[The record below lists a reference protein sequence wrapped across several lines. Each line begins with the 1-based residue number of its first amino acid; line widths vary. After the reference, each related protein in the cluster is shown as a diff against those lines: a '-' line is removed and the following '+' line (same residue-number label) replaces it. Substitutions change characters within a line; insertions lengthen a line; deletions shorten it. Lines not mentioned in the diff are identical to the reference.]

1 MMIFSESGFDMILKG
16 YIFSV
21 LYAFLCLA
29 VGFAVYKIP
38 GAEKK
43 ITRKIV
49 HILVGFEWVILYRF
63 FGASSHFLAVCLF
76 FLLILAISH
85 CKNLMPMISSDG
97 DNAPGT
103 VYYALAMSIMA
114 LICLFE
120 PKMMLPF
127 GIGVF
132 CTSLGD
138 GFAGLMGYLN
148 DPDRNIFNLKLY
160 GQKTLFGVLFNLI
173 FSYLVAFC
181 FSAEFS
187 LGLTVW
193 HCLAIAALSVELELF
208 TGKGLDNIT
217 ITLGTSFLAYF
228 FINCQSV
235 WNYIIPI
242 LLTPL
247 IIAFAYKKKALTVSG
262 IIAAVFVDIL
272 ISVSLGNLG
281 FVILLAFFVGGVV
294 VDKIKKRNKKSRQ
307 KRKNN
312 IEKRGDCRNYTQVLA
327 NSLVAAALAVLYFF
341 TKEKLFVIAFC
352 ASLAEAFADTSASGI
367 GILSGRAFD
376 PFRMKKC
383 TPGISGGVSVLGL
396 IASLVA
402 AAIISAISLCFSFI
416 TLIDAAIITLS
427 AFLGA
432 LFDSLLGSLLQ
443 VKYKCTVCDS
453 IVERE
458 EHCGKP
464 TQKHSGIRIINND
477 IVNFLGTFFSGAV
490 AVGLSV
496 LL

>member
-1 MMIFSESGFDMILKG
+1 MPIIKG
-16 YIFSV
+16 YLFSIF
-21 LYAFLCLA
+21 YALACLA
-29 VGFAVYKIP
+29 IGFVMYKLKCPKAV
-38 GAEKK
+38 
-43 ITRKIV
+43 TRKVV
-49 HILVGFEWVILYRF
+49 HILVGFEWIILYRF
-63 FGASSHFLAVCLF
+63 FGGGIHFLAVCLL
-76 FLLILAISH
+76 FLLILSVSH
-85 CKNLMPMISSDG
+85 FKRLLPMIESDG
-97 DNAPGT
+97 DNSPGT
-103 VYYALAMSIMA
+103 VYYALAMSLMA

-138 GFAGLMGYLN
+138 GFAGLMGYLI
-148 DPDRNIFNLKLY
+148 DPGRNTFNLKLY
-160 GQKTLFGVLFNLI
+160 GQKTLFGVLFNLVV
-173 FSYLVAFC
+173 SYLVAFC
-181 FSAEFS
+181 FSRELS

-193 HCLAIAALSVELELF
+193 HCLAIAALSIELELF

-228 FINCQSV
+228 FINCNSA

-262 IIAAVFVDIL
+262 IIAAVFVDVL

-281 FVILLAFFVGGVV
+281 FVILLTFFAGSVII
-294 VDKIKKRNKKSRQ
+294 DKIKKRRKKTGQ
-307 KRKNN
+307 NHKDN

-327 NSLVAAALAVLYFF
+327 NSLVATFLAVSYFF
-341 TKEKLFVIAFC
+341 TKENMFIIAFA
-352 ASLAEAFADTSASGI
+352 ASLAEAFADTAASGI
-367 GILSGRAFD
+367 GILSGRAYD

-396 IASLVA
+396 FASLVA
-402 AAIISAISLCFSFI
+402 AAIISAISLSFSFV
-416 TLIDAAIITLS
+416 TFIDAAIIILA

-443 VKYKCTVCDS
+443 VKYKCSVCDS

-458 EHCGKP
+458 EHCEKP
-464 TQKHSGIRIINND
+464 TQKYSGLKLVNND
-477 IVNFLGTFFSGAV
+477 TVNFLGTLFAAVV
-490 AVGLSV
+490 AVV
-496 LL
+496 LYVQFLR